1 MQNKI
6 LDYLKYGWQTR
17 NVWWY
22 SATSRT
28 KARFARTTLG
38 GFWLGLSNLLS
49 VAALGSV
56 YGVVFKVEDIYSYV
70 VYLGV
75 GLVSWNAL
83 ASSITTAPTL
93 FEQNKEQVLNT
104 NINHIF
110 YPLEEWAFQT
120 QTFFQ
125 SFSLVII
132 GLSFFQPSLL
142 INIFTVGILPIINFL
157 VFMYWL
163 PLSVSI
169 LGLKYKDLY
178 QLIPVILQMM
188 FLVSPIL
195 YKKETLGN
203 LSFTADLNPVFQAI
217 NFLREALITG
227 NLSIKKLLLM
237 TTLNILGLAFS
248 MQLLKRSKKQLPF
261 LV

>member
-1 MQNKI
+1 MENKI
-6 LDYLKYGWQTR
+6 FDYLKYGWETR

-22 SATSRT
+22 SAISRT

-38 GFWLGLSNLLS
+38 GFSLGLSNLLS

-93 FEQNKEQVLNT
+93 FEQNKDQVLNT

-142 INIFTVGILPIINFL
+142 LHIFTVSILPVIN
-157 VFMYWL
+157 
-163 PLSVSI
+163 
-169 LGLKYKDLY
+169 LKYKDLY

-203 LSFTADLNPVFQAI
+203 LSFTADLNPVFQAL

-227 NLSIKKLLLM
+227 NLSLKKLALMTIINVLGLLM
-237 TTLNILGLAFS
+237 S
-248 MQLLKRSKKQLPF
+248 MYLLKRSRKELPF

>member
-1 MQNKI
+1 
-6 LDYLKYGWQTR
+6 
-17 NVWWY
+17 
-22 SATSRT
+22 
-28 KARFARTTLG
+28 
-38 GFWLGLSNLLS
+38 
-49 VAALGSV
+49 
-56 YGVVFKVEDIYSYV
+56 
-70 VYLGV
+70 
-75 GLVSWNAL
+75 
-83 ASSITTAPTL
+83 
-93 FEQNKEQVLNT
+93 
-104 NINHIF
+104 
-110 YPLEEWAFQT
+110 
-120 QTFFQ
+120 
-125 SFSLVII
+125 
-132 GLSFFQPSLL
+132 
-142 INIFTVGILPIINFL
+142 
-157 VFMYWL
+157 MYWL